1 MNYLKQYSIHFLLLI
16 GSVAVAQKPRTDAN
30 IFGHV
35 VDLNGNH
42 IPFAS
47 ISIVGTAIGTST
59 DITGHY
65 RLINLPEETWIV
77 KAQYLGY
84 KSSEKEVSTRTGETQ
99 EINFVLEEDLLRLE
113 EVVITGNRNET
124 KRTESTTIVNTI
136 TPRLF
141 TSTQSVI
148 LGEGLNFC
156 PGLRMENNCQ
166 NCGFSQVRMNGMEG
180 PYAQIL
186 INSRPIFSGLASV
199 YGLELIPANMIERV
213 EVIRGGGSALYGSNA
228 IAGTINLILKDPV
241 VNAYELSLSA
251 ASSGVGIE
259 NSGDPASDYTVHLN
273 TSLVAADNK
282 SGMSLYGFY
291 RNREPFDANGDGFS
305 ELSSLRNTTLGSRI
319 YHRFGTRAK
328 LSADFFAIS
337 EKRRGGDKHD
347 EVPHMAGIAEAVEH
361 QLTNGALTYEM
372 FFRDHGLLSVY
383 ISGQRVNRDSYYGAN
398 QSLNDYGNTRDLSY
412 TAGVQ
417 YNAPLGIVR
426 LVTGIETVGSALFD
440 KKLGYPDLDNAI
452 LNPDDSTLLVPVVET
467 RTISD
472 QTMNTTGI
480 FAQTEVELG
489 VFKLSAGV
497 RYDHYSIHN
506 SAQEG
511 YDDKTGNVLSPRF
524 SAKYDILESLQVRIS
539 YSQGYRAPQ
548 IFDEDLHIET
558 SGARQVIHQ
567 NAPDLQQEK
576 SHSAMAS
583 LDFHKKMGKVF
594 FSLLSEGFYTR
605 LNKAFVNEYGE
616 PDENGTVVYTR
627 VNTKNGAEVMGINLE
642 MNLVPVRSLTV
653 KGGFTIQSSQY
664 EDPQEFDERRFFRTP
679 DEYGYIT
686 LNWQP
691 VDPVAISLSGTYTGK
706 MLVPYFG
713 PDLTDPT
720 DGELRTSPAFFDMG
734 MKIQYRIRLNGA
746 SLQIFAGLKNL
757 FNSYQ
762 DDFDT
767 GIDRDPGY
775 VYGPA
780 TPRIVYA
787 GLVFGNLFKM

>member
-1 MNYLKQYSIHFLLLI
+1 
-16 GSVAVAQKPRTDAN
+16 
-30 IFGHV
+30 
-35 VDLNGNH
+35 
-42 IPFAS
+42 
-47 ISIVGTAIGTST
+47 
-59 DITGHY
+59 
-65 RLINLPEETWIV
+65 
-77 KAQYLGY
+77 
-84 KSSEKEVSTRTGETQ
+84 
-99 EINFVLEEDLLRLE
+99 
-113 EVVITGNRNET
+113 
-124 KRTESTTIVNTI
+124 
-136 TPRLF
+136 
-141 TSTQSVI
+141 
-148 LGEGLNFC
+148 
-156 PGLRMENNCQ
+156 
-166 NCGFSQVRMNGMEG
+166 
-180 PYAQIL
+180 
-186 INSRPIFSGLASV
+186 
-199 YGLELIPANMIERV
+199 
-213 EVIRGGGSALYGSNA
+213 
-228 IAGTINLILKDPV
+228 
-241 VNAYELSLSA
+241 
-251 ASSGVGIE
+251 
-259 NSGDPASDYTVHLN
+259 
-273 TSLVAADNK
+273 
-282 SGMSLYGFY
+282 
-291 RNREPFDANGDGFS
+291 
-305 ELSSLRNTTLGSRI
+305 
-319 YHRFGTRAK
+319 
-328 LSADFFAIS
+328 
-337 EKRRGGDKHD
+337 
-347 EVPHMAGIAEAVEH
+347 
-361 QLTNGALTYEM
+361 
-372 FFRDHGLLSVY
+372 
-383 ISGQRVNRDSYYGAN
+383 
-398 QSLNDYGNTRDLSY
+398 
-412 TAGVQ
+412 
-417 YNAPLGIVR
+417 
-426 LVTGIETVGSALFD
+426 
-440 KKLGYPDLDNAI
+440 
-452 LNPDDSTLLVPVVET
+452 
-467 RTISD
+467 
-472 QTMNTTGI
+472 MNTTGI

-605 LNKAFVNEYGE
+605 LNNAFVNEYGE

-757 FNSYQ
+757 INSYQ

>member
-1 MNYLKQYSIHFLLLI
+1 MNSLKQYSIFLFIFL
-16 GSVAVAQKPRTDAN
+16 GSIAVAQKPRTDAN

-35 VDLNGNH
+35 VDLNGTH
-42 IPFAS
+42 IPFVS
-47 ISIVGTAIGTST
+47 ISIEGTAIGTST

-65 RLINLPEETWIV
+65 KLINFPEGTWLL
-77 KAQYLGY
+77 KARYIGY
-84 KSSEKEVSTRTGETQ
+84 KPAEVEISIHTNETKEVN
-99 EINFVLEEDLLRLE
+99 IILEEDQLQLE

-124 KRTESTTIVNTI
+124 KRSESTSIVNTI
-136 TPRLF
+136 TPQLF
-141 TSTQSVI
+141 NSTQSVV

-156 PGLRMENNCQ
+156 PGLRMESNCQ

-186 INSRPIFSGLASV
+186 INSRPIFSGLAGV
-199 YGLELIPANMIERV
+199 YGLELIPATMIERV

-241 VNAYELSLSA
+241 VNAYELGLSA
-251 ASSGVGIE
+251 ASTGVGIE
-259 NSGDPASDYTVHLN
+259 GSGDPASDFTVHLN
-273 TSLVAADNK
+273 ASVVAADNK

-305 ELSSLRNTTLGSRI
+305 ELPSLRNITIGSRI

-328 LSADFFAIS
+328 LLADFFAIS

-361 QLTNGALTYEM
+361 QLTTGALTYEM
-372 FFRDHGLLSVY
+372 FFRDRDLLSVY
-383 ISGQRVNRDSYYGAN
+383 ASGQRVNRDSYYGAN
-398 QSLNDYGNTRDLSY
+398 QSLSDYGSTRDLSY

-426 LVTGIETVGSALFD
+426 LVAGIETVGSGLID

-452 LNPDDSTLLVPVVET
+452 LNPGDSTLLMPVVET

-472 QTMNTTGI
+472 QTINTSGV
-480 FAQTEVELG
+480 FAQAEVELG
-489 VFKLSAGV
+489 RLKLSAGA
-497 RYDHYSIHN
+497 RYDHYTIEN

-511 YDDKTGNVLSPRF
+511 YSDKTGNVASPRF
-524 SAKYDILESLQVRIS
+524 NAKYDILESLQARVS

-567 NAPDLQQEK
+567 NDPDLRQET

-583 LDFHKKMGKVF
+583 LDFHKKIGTVH
-594 FSLLSEGFYTR
+594 FSLLAEGFFTR
-605 LNKAFVNEYGE
+605 LNDAFVNEYGE

-627 VNTKNGAEVMGINLE
+627 VNAENGAEVMGLNLE
-642 MNLVPVRSLTV
+642 MNLVPAGSLTV
-653 KGGFTIQSSQY
+653 KGGFTIQSSRY
-664 EDPQEFDERRFFRTP
+664 DDPQEFDERRFFRTP
-679 DEYGYIT
+679 DEYGY
-686 LNWQP
+686 LNIDWQP
-691 VDPVAISLSGTYTGK
+691 AKPLGISVSGNYTGR

-713 PDLTDPT
+713 PALEDPAS
-720 DGELRTSPAFFDMG
+720 GELRTSPAFFDTG
-734 MKIQYRIRLNGA
+734 WKVRYSVRLNGA
-746 SLQIFAGLKNL
+746 SLQIYAGMKNV
-757 FNSYQ
+757 FNSWQ

-775 VYGPA
+775 VYGPMS
-780 TPRIVYA
+780 PRTVYA
-787 GLVFGNLFKM
+787 GVVFGNVYR